1 MLQRRYHTILVVDDS
16 LATRELERSI
26 LETAG
31 FKVDTARDGLEA
43 LKICRERRPDLVL
56 TDVEMPNMDGF
67 RLSLAI
73 RQDDRLS
80 DLPVIIVSS
89 RDSDEDRRKGLD
101 AGAQAY
107 IVKGQFEQNKL
118 LDTISLLLSK

>member
-1 MLQRRYHTILVVDDS
+1 M
-16 LATRELERSI
+16 AW
-26 LETAG
+26 
-31 FKVDTARDGLEA
+31 
-43 LKICRERRPDLVL
+43 
-56 TDVEMPNMDGF
+56 
-67 RLSLAI
+67 LSLAI
-73 RQDDRLS
+73 RQDDRLN